1 MTSCFTNKKVSG
13 KLKRYYYYRCTST
26 LRQDW
31 QSCSIKQVSAER
43 LENFCLENL
52 ERISLDKNYIEN
64 LVFKL
69 NHSSNPELKNSAIPH
84 RAGYELTQGCSKFS
98 PETISNTLKF
108 FLSGLAKRKGI
119 EKNLWTR
126 NFIEKIIYAKEYMK
140 FSLFYRENWGN
151 PAAEN
156 SPVGS
161 GAAEPSRQ
169 RRARENTISPKNSE
183 FVSYSLAPRAGLEPA
198 THSLRLS
205 QCFH

>member
-1 MTSCFTNKKVSG
+1 MTSCFTNKRDNE

-31 QSCSIKQVSAER
+31 QTCSVKQVSAER
-43 LENFCLENL
+43 LENYALENL
-52 ERISLDKNYIEN
+52 ERISLDKNYLEN
-64 LVFKL
+64 LVFKF
-69 NHSSNPELKNSAIPH
+69 NHSSNPELKNSVIP
-84 RAGYELTQGCSKFS
+84 RQTGYELTQPCSKFS
-98 PETISNTLKF
+98 PETISNALKF
-108 FLSGLAKRKGI
+108 FLSTLAKKKGI
-119 EKNLWTR
+119 EKNLWAKK
-126 NFIEKIIYAKEYMK
+126 FIEKIIYSKECVK

-183 FVSYSLAPRAGLEPA
+183 FVLYSIAPRVGFEP
-198 THSLRLS
+198 TT
-205 QCFH
+205 